1 MLWLSPS
8 YSEYDLWD
16 PLWSN
21 SCLSLQSH
29 LMPTSVLFTLLQLM
43 WIFST
48 LFYLKVCLLGIFFL
62 EHSFPR
68 PAHDLHPH
76 FMPATFS
83 QRSSLKILSE
93 ILSLPFQ
100 LYTQIY
106 FSYTI
111 YTCLCM
117 CVCVCVY
124 VRERE
129 KGGGWWGREREG
141 HKGTYRDR
149 QILNFVSPIRM

>member
-8 YSEYDLWD
+8 YSKYDLWD

-29 LMPTSVLFTLLQLM
+29 LMPISVLFILLQLM

-48 LFYLKVCLLGIFFL
+48 LFYLKVCLLGILFL
-62 EHSFPR
+62 EWPILR
-68 PAHDLHPH
+68 PVCDLHPH

-100 LYTQIY
+100 LYTLNHSFI
-106 FSYTI
+106 FLISFTHA
-111 YTCLCM
+111 CA
-117 CVCVCVY
+117 CVCV
-124 VRERE
+124 
-129 KGGGWWGREREG
+129 WGRERGRKGGWRREREG
-141 HKGTYRDR
+141 NKGTYTDR
-149 QILNFVSPIRM
+149 EMNN

>member
-1 MLWLSPS
+1 M
-8 YSEYDLWD
+8 
-16 PLWSN
+16 WSN

-68 PAHDLHPH
+68 PVHDLHPH

-93 ILSLPFQ
+93 ILSLHPFNSIHSFTF
-100 LYTQIY
+100 LIPFTHA
-106 FSYTI
+106 
-111 YTCLCM
+111 CACA
-117 CVCVCVY
+117 CVCVCV
-124 VRERE
+124 RERGRRV
-129 KGGGWWGREREG
+129 GGGEG
-141 HKGTYRDR
+141 EKEKDIKVHTEMDKYL
-149 QILNFVSPIRM
+149 ILFLPLECKCWRTET

>member
-8 YSEYDLWD
+8 YSKYDLWD

-29 LMPTSVLFTLLQLM
+29 LMPISVLFILLQLM

-48 LFYLKVCLLGIFFL
+48 LFYLKVCLLGILFL
-62 EHSFPR
+62 EWPILR
-68 PAHDLHPH
+68 PVCDLHPH

-100 LYTQIY
+100 LYTLNHSFIFLISFTHACACVY
-106 FSYTI
+106 V
-111 YTCLCM
+111 
-117 CVCVCVY
+117 CVCVCV
-124 VRERE
+124 
-129 KGGGWWGREREG
+129 WGRERGRKGGWRREREG
-141 HKGTYRDR
+141 NKGTYTDR
-149 QILNFVSPIRM
+149 EMNN